1 MKIITFMKEMT
12 GRISPDKS
20 NNPDMNVT
28 YYIQSFIIDI
38 LYIIIHI
45 SVSILTTGQI
55 MPTGTNNPS
64 AEVSNRFE

>member
-38 LYIIIHI
+38 LYIIIQH
-45 SVSILTTGQI
+45 TDRWAD
-55 MPTGTNNPS
+55 NAHRN
-64 AEVSNRFE
+64 

>member
-45 SVSILTTGQI
+45 SVSILTAGQI